1 MASLAFEQAFA
12 HLKRQAER
20 DAHAPNAYGVTRE
33 MLESWRG
40 KSVPVTA
47 LRQITEADAS
57 HILEHLVWNSFQ
69 GDELPPAIAV
79 MLMDVAAQT
88 SANSAVKLL
97 QKSFNAAKPKGL
109 LKADGIVGPRTIKAI
124 RGLDAGELLNEF
136 IVQRGATLAVR
147 QTIRHF
153 NLSWARR
160 LLDAARLAYSLLGD
174 KRVRGAKPRAANG
187 VTTGQAAMLDV
198 RRHYFFHAGH
208 GVSCYGS
215 FFRLWGGWATAAH
228 VMEDM
233 LFINPPFAVG
243 DQLHR
248 PAGLD
253 VCLIGCSL
261 PLEEPPAPSK
271 GQELVVAGYPWGA
284 QHVET
289 RACEALYEMDH
300 TDLRFRNS
308 VGTFWTA
315 RIYEPAEPVVRGMSG
330 GVVYDAKT
338 GTPMGILTTA
348 NHAADFDQDGDSD
361 QSCDF
366 VSLNRIWKHA
376 KAMASR
382 V

>member
-12 HLKRQAER
+12 HLKRQAAR
-20 DAHAPNAYGVTRE
+20 DANAPNGFGVTRE
-33 MLESWRG
+33 ILEAWRG

-47 LRQITEADAS
+47 LRKISEADAA
-57 HILEHLVWNSFQ
+57 HILEHLIWNEFQ
-69 GDELPPAIAV
+69 GDELPPSLAV
-79 MLMDVAAQT
+79 MVMDVAVQT
-88 SANSAVKLL
+88 SVVSAVKLL
-97 QKSFNAAKPKGL
+97 QKSYNAAKPKGL
-109 LKADGIVGPRTIKAI
+109 LKADGVVGPRTINAV
-124 RGLDAGELLNEF
+124 RSMDAGTLLNEV
-136 IVQRGATLAVR
+136 IVQRGAALAVR
-147 QTIRHF
+147 QTIRQF

-160 LLDAARLAYSLLGD
+160 LLDSARLAYSFLGD
-174 KRVRGAKPRAANG
+174 KRARSSSTSVSE
-187 VTTGQAAMLDV
+187 VSTGQAAMLDV

-208 GVSCYGS
+208 GVTCYGS
-215 FFRLWGGWATAAH
+215 FFRLWDGWATAAH

-233 LFINPPFAVG
+233 LFINPPFAQG

-261 PLEEPPAPSK
+261 PAEEPPAPSK

-284 QHVET
+284 RHVET
-289 RACEALYEMDH
+289 RTCEALYEMDH

-330 GVVYDAKT
+330 GVVYDAVS
-338 GTPMGILTTA
+338 GIPMGILTTA

-366 VSLNRIWKHA
+366 VSLNRLWHAA
-376 KAMASR
+376 KAKASR
-382 V
+382 A